1 MANFNVSVTQSIE
14 QQPANITAGVSTT
27 YTISNELEGSSYFT
41 LETVRNSSGFYD
53 TNSPKNTSG
62 SFSLGA
68 GLSSLVQSD
77 YITSVVVA
85 PGGGVL
91 TFIPA
96 ITIVKETLNLRGTGA

>member
-91 TFIPA
+91 TFVPA

>member
-27 YTISNELEGSSYFT
+27 YTISNDLEGSSYFT
-41 LETVRNSSGFYD
+41 LETVKNSDGFYD

-62 SFSLGA
+62 SFTLGS

-77 YITSVVVA
+77 YMTSVVVA

-91 TFIPA
+91 TFEPA

>member
-1 MANFNVSVTQSIE
+1 MANFNVSVTQSSV
-14 QQPANITAGVSTT
+14 QQPADITAGTSTT
-27 YTISNELEGSSYFT
+27 YTISNPLVGSSYFT
-41 LETVRNSSGFYD
+41 LETVRNSDGSYD
-53 TNSPKNTSG
+53 TSSPKNTSG
-62 SFSLGA
+62 SFSLGT

-91 TFIPA
+91 TFEPA